1 MFPDCKIG
9 IVVCKGIDN
18 VYKENE
24 AEYEALIREGEK
36 RALTFLTE
44 ENFTDN
50 KVIKV
55 WREAYMKFKTKKRS
69 QMFHRSF
76 DEADLQG
83 KSSGNHQSDC
93 GYL

>member
-36 RALTFLTE
+36 SCLLYTSRC
-44 ENFTDN
+44 
-50 KVIKV
+50 V
-55 WREAYMKFKTKKRS
+55 
-69 QMFHRSF
+69 
-76 DEADLQG
+76 
-83 KSSGNHQSDC
+83 
-93 GYL
+93 